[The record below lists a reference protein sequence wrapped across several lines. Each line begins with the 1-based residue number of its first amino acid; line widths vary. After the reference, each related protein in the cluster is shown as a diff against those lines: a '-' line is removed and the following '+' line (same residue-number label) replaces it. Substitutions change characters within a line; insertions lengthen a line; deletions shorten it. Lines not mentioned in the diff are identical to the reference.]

1 MIFERFKCHVG
12 AYCSVKVLKVVPM
25 EYHSSESVMVLLFLG
40 NFKGVVV
47 WMVGLVWLKCCLC
60 MEMQFL
66 RPGEVT
72 ISAVVL
78 VTCRTYSK

>member
-1 MIFERFKCHVG
+1 M
-12 AYCSVKVLKVVPM
+12 KVLQVVLM
-25 EYHSSESVMVLLFLG
+25 KYHSSESVMIFLFLG
-40 NFKGVVV
+40 NFKGVVI

-72 ISAVVL
+72 ISAGEL